1 MTTTTTMLAWYN
13 DPALKAEVSARML
26 QHRVEDSIIQ
36 GAYQTFAPEY
46 ASQYKGCLIGC
57 TLPMAEV
64 RAGKRCGCGCGEWI
78 EPSIVHI
85 DWHKQVEKLYGIPQT
100 LNHVF
105 DALFESLPPSRA
117 AWFAVNTIEAIPV
130 GADLSGVAELFHQ
143 DLVAQAKRSRKRLY
157 LYADEREHAEW
168 LEWETQNLLGEY
180 TESVARK
187 KAVELAE
194 KLLEHLANAPVPN
207 PPTKEDAAEHLLDEI
222 LHEAETKEINV

>member
-1 MTTTTTMLAWYN
+1 MTTTLAWYN
-13 DPALKAEVSARML
+13 NPALKAEVSARML

-78 EPSIVHI
+78 EPSIVRI
-85 DWHKQVEKLYGIPQT
+85 DWHEQVEKLYGIPQT

-130 GADLSGVAELFHQ
+130 GADLSGVAELLAQ
-143 DLVAQAKRSRKRLY
+143 DIQEMAKRGRKSFWM
-157 LYADEREHAEW
+157 AASDEGVEW
-168 LEWETQNLLGEY
+168 LSWWVNDYLDQYERSTSRQ
-180 TESVARK
+180 
-187 KAVELAE
+187 KAVILAE
-194 KLLEHLANAPVPN
+194 KLLDHLTNAPVPSVVN
-207 PPTKEDAAEHLLDEI
+207 REAADRLLDDI
-222 LHEAETKEINV
+222 LNEVITTAEETTV